1 MEKRGMLRRLM
12 DSITNF
18 MCWVKRNR
26 IITPKG
32 EVVKLNIGSGLSVV
46 SGWIN
51 VDASLNAFFSKFPR
65 FLLKMLYRMSD
76 SKQWYHREEYCDILK
91 SHVFVHHQVEYG
103 LPFPNQ
109 SVDYLYCSHL
119 LDCLFPED
127 AHKLLREAHRVLKAG
142 GVLRICVADFEYPL
156 SLYSKGEIEQALGYF
171 FPASK
176 CGYLSRRRYMYD
188 FDLLHRFLEEAGF
201 TDIERCMYRH
211 GKTPD
216 IDLLDNRPEETM
228 YVEAGKSLKP
238 SHNMSGEDEKTEKGK
253 RSYLNRKLPVYVS

>member
-1 MEKRGMLRRLM
+1 MLRRLL

-18 MCWVKRNR
+18 LGWVKRNR

-32 EVVKLNIGSGLSVV
+32 EVVRLNIGSGLSVV

-65 FLLKMLYRMSD
+65 FLLKLLYTLSD
-76 SKQWYHREEYCDILK
+76 SKQWYSPEEYCDILRN
-91 SHVFVHHQVEYG
+91 HIFINHNVEYG
-103 LPFPNQ
+103 LPFPDQ

-119 LDCLFPED
+119 FDFLFPED

-142 GVLRICVADFEYPL
+142 GVLRICVTTLEYPL

-171 FPASK
+171 FPASR

-201 TDIERCMYRH
+201 ADIERCTYRH

-216 IDLLDNRPEETM
+216 IEVLDNRPEETM
-228 YVEAGKSLKP
+228 YVEAIKRAKT
-238 SHNMSGEDEKTEKGK
+238 SHLPIGEVEKAKKKETKIAYSEITDP
-253 RSYLNRKLPVYVS
+253 Y